1 MNVSKKR
8 SLLKAVSWRIGGSV
22 VTVLAVL
29 SLTND
34 ASLSLT
40 AGLLDVTVKFAAY
53 YIHERVWNMIEYGRK
68 N

>member
-29 SLTND
+29 SLTKD
-34 ASLSLT
+34 TSLSLT

-53 YIHERVWNMIEYGRK
+53 YIHERVWNRIRYGR
-68 N
+68 NN